1 MLKEKKSLE
10 DKLGVYEKLSAEAD
24 ELPELIDIAEEL
36 EDEDEAKNVIAGF
49 EKPSSNSSIIY

>member
-10 DKLGVYEKLSAEAD
+10 DKLGVYEKLSAEVD

-36 EDEDEAKNVIAGF
+36 EDED
-49 EKPSSNSSIIY
+49 